1 MSHEEGTES
10 EERRAEGDSLR
21 VEGGKTLGKC
31 EECGELYELN
41 FKGRGQLCF
50 ECAVH
55 VACSCSDDEA

>member
-1 MSHEEGTES
+1 M
-10 EERRAEGDSLR
+10 
-21 VEGGKTLGKC
+21 TLGKC

-55 VACSCSDDEA
+55 VACSCSDDET